1 MQEQDGLTPDG
12 LTPGERELE
21 LAMRS
26 LSPSATRIDPI
37 AAAFAAGRRS
47 GQRPMHLWRAAAVLM
62 LLVSAGSWL
71 APARRN
77 AIVQPQQF
85 SEPAVAIQPSRSEPL
100 AAESMQVLEQTVR
113 EKGLDGLP
121 AENIPAVH
129 VLHPDDI
136 F

>member
-12 LTPGERELE
+12 LSPADHELE
-21 LAMRS
+21 SAMKS
-26 LSPSATRIDPI
+26 LSPMATRIDPI

-47 GQRPMHLWRAAAVLM
+47 GRGHIQLWRAAAVLM
-62 LLVSAGSWL
+62 LLIGAGSWL
-71 APARRN
+71 APVRQSVV
-77 AIVQPQQF
+77 VQPDDL
-85 SEPAVAIQPSRSEPL
+85 SEPTIAIQQPPPPP

-121 AENIPAVH
+121 AANIPAVH
-129 VLHPDDI
+129 EVHADDI

>member
-12 LTPGERELE
+12 LSPGETELE
-21 LAMRS
+21 SAMRS
-26 LSPSATRIDPI
+26 LSPSAARIDPI
-37 AAAFAAGRRS
+37 AAAFTAGRRS
-47 GQRPMHLWRAAAVLM
+47 SQRPMRIWRAAAVLM
-62 LLVSAGSWL
+62 LLMGAGSWL

-77 AIVQPQQF
+77 PPVQPRGF
-85 SEPAVAIQPSRSEPL
+85 SEPAVAIQPAPAEPL